1 MALGIGPNSYYGHP
15 LNKQNDKSV
24 FFKGTNN
31 LNIRKVALPK
41 GINEGMPP
49 LEVTDKPV
57 SFFEF
62 WPAWAM
68 YTPVALQCLVLSLKY
83 KNIGLPLIANPRIPL
98 SGMVGESKA
107 DILDQANKAVRWSLC
122 EYITST
128 KQALLDDATNAKNT
142 LSAYHKKG
150 LQLPAVAKPD
160 LGCRGVGV
168 RLIETETQLTDYISA
183 FPNEAR
189 FLLQEKSKY
198 QAEAGLFYVR
208 YPGEKK
214 GKITSITL
222 KYTPWVIGDGRR
234 TLKELIMA
242 DPRASLLSHVY
253 LPRHKANHDKV
264 IADGEA
270 FRIAF
275 AGSHSGG
282 SIFRDGNRYITQELT
297 ASLDA
302 FFNGMPDFHYGR
314 LDVKFKHIDEL
325 VKGKNYQ
332 ILEINGA
339 SSEATHIWDSKTKL
353 SDAIKVLMHQYRTLY
368 EIGHL
373 NRKAGYKTPS
383 LSSLYRAWREEK
395 SWVVNYPSMD

>member
-1 MALGIGPNSYYGHP
+1 MKI
-15 LNKQNDKSV
+15 
-24 FFKGTNN
+24 T
-31 LNIRKVALPK
+31 KVALPA

-49 LEVTDKPV
+49 LEITEKPV

-68 YTPVALQCLVLSLKY
+68 YMPVFFQCLGLSVKY
-83 KNIGLPLIANPRIPL
+83 RNVCLPLIANPKIPL

-107 DILDQANKAVRWSLC
+107 DILNQAAEDVRSYLC
-122 EYITST
+122 EYVTST
-128 KQALLDDATNAKNT
+128 NEALLDDKTNAQNT
-142 LSAYHKKG
+142 LTDYHTKG

-168 RLIETETQLTDYISA
+168 RLIETEDQLIHYISA
-183 FPNEAR
+183 FPKNAR

-198 QAEAGLFYVR
+198 QAEAGVFYIR

-214 GKITSITL
+214 GKVISITL
-222 KYTPWVIGDGRR
+222 KYTPWVIGDGVS
-234 TLKELIMA
+234 TLKQLIMA

-264 IADGEA
+264 IPEGEA

-282 SIFRDGNRYITQELT
+282 SIFRDGNRYITEAL
-297 ASLDA
+297 AESLDT
-302 FFNGMPDFHYGR
+302 FFDGMPEFHYGR
-314 LDVKFKHIDEL
+314 LDVKFKNIDDL
-325 VKGKNYQ
+325 MKGENFQ
-332 ILEINGA
+332 ILEVNGA

-353 SDAIKVLMHQYRTLY
+353 PDAIKVLMNQYRTLY

-373 NRKAGYKTPS
+373 NRKAGYQTPS

-395 SWVVNYPSMD
+395 SWVVDYPSMD